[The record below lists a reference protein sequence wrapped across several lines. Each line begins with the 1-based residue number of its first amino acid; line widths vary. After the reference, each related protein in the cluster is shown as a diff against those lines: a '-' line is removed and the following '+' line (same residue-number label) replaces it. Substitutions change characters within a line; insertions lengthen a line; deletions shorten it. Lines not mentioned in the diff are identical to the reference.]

1 MTRNQ
6 TLERFYFERFAQTG
20 FLPAGTPTY
29 ADKPDVLWQSD
40 RTIGV
45 EITRLPVTP
54 GHLESSEQRQQ
65 PLRVAV
71 VSAAQKLFSARD
83 TRGLE
88 LCVTFDTK
96 HPITSTRRKDL
107 TRQLAELAR
116 SIGHDGRKQVD
127 FDLLDKIPEV
137 HSIYWN
143 GREYP
148 APKWQPS
155 QVHTVDFMSLDRLEN
170 TIREK
175 EIKALEYAP
184 CDVYWLL
191 IIVDWRDPAQEQE
204 IRIEAKIRSN
214 TFEKIFVYKPIFEHV
229 TQVCP

>member
-20 FLPAGTPTY
+20 FLPEGHPTY

-45 EITRLPVTP
+45 EITRLHVTP

-71 VSAAQKLFSARD
+71 VSAAQKLFSALD

-88 LCVTFDTK
+88 LWVTFDTK
-96 HPITSTRRKDL
+96 HPITSVRRKEL

-116 SIGHDGRKQVD
+116 SFGHNGRKQVD

-137 HSIYWN
+137 YSVYWN
-143 GREYP
+143 GHEYSD
-148 APKWQPS
+148 AKWRPS
-155 QVHTVDFMSLDRLEN
+155 QVHTVKFMSIERLEN
-170 TIREK
+170 AIKEK
-175 EIKALEYAP
+175 EIKASEYTP

-204 IRIEAKIRSN
+204 IRIDAKIASHV
-214 TFEKIFVYKPIFEHV
+214 FEKIFVYKPIFEHV
-229 TQVCP
+229 TQVWP